1 MVFMVDL
8 MATTVLDKHA
18 RLNIRV
24 RPEVKGRI
32 ERAAHISG
40 KTLTDFAVSILSE
53 SADGVLERHEAAKLS
68 STDREIFLRVLDER
82 TKPNQQ
88 LLKARKSHKRIIAK

>member
-1 MVFMVDL
+1 MKD
-8 MATTVLDKHA
+8 
-18 RLNIRV
+18 
-24 RPEVKGRI
+24 RI

-40 KTLTDFAVSILSE
+40 KTLTDFAIGILSD

-68 STDREIFLRVLDER
+68 STDREIFLRVLDGR

-88 LLKARKSHKRIIAK
+88 LLKARKTHKRVIAR